1 MLDGINILVVEDN
14 ELNQRI
20 TNFILLK
27 QGASI
32 KNATNGRQAIEML
45 REGHFDV
52 VLMDLQ
58 MPEMDGITT
67 TRHVRQELKNDVPI
81 IGITA
86 DMFTNDTPNCLEAGM
101 NMCIPKPFEAK
112 TISSLILDVIGA
124 TSN

>member
-27 QGASI
+27 QGATI
-32 KNATNGRQAIEML
+32 KNATNGKQAIELL
-45 REGHFDV
+45 REGHFDI

-58 MPEMDGITT
+58 MPEMDGIATA
-67 TRHVRQELKNDVPI
+67 RYVRQELKNDVPI

-86 DMFTNDTPNCLEAGM
+86 DMFTNDTPECLEAGM
-101 NMCIPKPFEAK
+101 SMCIAKPFEAK
-112 TISSLILDVIGA
+112 TIGGLILDVIGA

>member
-27 QGASI
+27 QHACI
-32 KNATNGRQAIEML
+32 KNATNGKQAIEML
-45 REGHFDV
+45 RQGDFDI

-58 MPEMDGITT
+58 MPEMDGIAT
-67 TRHVRQELKNDVPI
+67 TRYIRQELKKDVPI

-86 DMFTNDTPNCLEAGM
+86 DVFINDTPHCLEAGM
-101 NMCIPKPFEAK
+101 NMCITKPFEAK
-112 TISSLILDVIGA
+112 TITSLILDVIGA

>member
-20 TNFILLK
+20 TNFILQK
-27 QGASI
+27 QGAAI
-32 KNATNGRQAIEML
+32 KNATNGKQAIELL
-45 REGHFDV
+45 REGHFDI

-58 MPEMDGITT
+58 MPEMDGIATA
-67 TRHVRQELKNDVPI
+67 RYVRQELKNYVPI

-86 DMFTNDTPNCLEAGM
+86 DMFTNDTSQCLEAGM
-101 NMCIPKPFEAK
+101 NMCITKPFDAK
-112 TISSLILDVIGA
+112 IITSLILDVTGA